1 MTQKETLEMLKN
13 ICRNCLENEPSD
25 PTEREIGY
33 SAAMEHI
40 VQIIDKQTNKIEK
53 QTALEYLF
61 EQLWETPKDKF
72 TWNAILEKAKEK
84 EKQIIRDNMHG
95 YNAAQKLL
103 KNQSNE

>member
-40 VQIIDKQTNKIEK
+40 VQIIDKQTNKVEK
-53 QTALEYLF
+53 
-61 EQLWETPKDKF
+61 
-72 TWNAILEKAKEK
+72 
-84 EKQIIRDNMHG
+84 
-95 YNAAQKLL
+95 
-103 KNQSNE
+103 